1 MDLVWVTSANYIRDY
16 KIELTF
22 NNGITGIVDLKDNI
36 NSNLFKPLKNK
47 DYFKKFTL
55 DSWTLTWDDKLDFSP
70 EYLYELAIENNEK
83 PIPKAHEQFGV
94 SK

>member
-1 MDLVWVTSANYIRDY
+1 MDLVWITKADYVKDY

-22 NNGITGIVDLKDNI
+22 NNGLICVVDLEDNM

-70 EYLYELAIENNEK
+70 EFLYELALKQNPQKINNK
-83 PIPKAHEQFGV
+83 V
-94 SK
+94 LT